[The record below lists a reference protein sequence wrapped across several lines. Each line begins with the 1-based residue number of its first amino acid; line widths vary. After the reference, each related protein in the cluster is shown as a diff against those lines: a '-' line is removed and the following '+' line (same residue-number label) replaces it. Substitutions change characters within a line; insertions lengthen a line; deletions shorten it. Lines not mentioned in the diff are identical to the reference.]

1 MAWEVAGDEWIKS
14 IKTSL
19 SIESD
24 QEELDNAL
32 QRLQSNIEVCPGE
45 FFLQSPFVFDPP
57 VIIEDI
63 RIAGPLLP
71 PLTPKPVIAAMEI
84 VTPVQHRS
92 SSSSPSSSLPLS
104 FASDRSLPSMPSLT
118 PKPVILSP
126 KLLLLMKHHSV
137 RKPQYFLLPLMLCF
151 TNSISWIFIYTYVIY
166 SLYMSDRVFQ
176 RGENWY
182 VL

>member
-32 QRLQSNIEVCPGE
+32 QRLQSNIEDCPGE

-71 PLTPKPVIAAMEI
+71 PLTPETRYCCHGNRHPCPAPIIIIITIIIAAVVVGAI
-84 VTPVQHRS
+84 TRS
-92 SSSSPSSSLPLS
+92 KEK
-104 FASDRSLPSMPSLT
+104 R
-118 PKPVILSP
+118 
-126 KLLLLMKHHSV
+126 
-137 RKPQYFLLPLMLCF
+137 
-151 TNSISWIFIYTYVIY
+151 
-166 SLYMSDRVFQ
+166 
-176 RGENWY
+176 RGN
-182 VL
+182 

>member
-32 QRLQSNIEVCPGE
+32 QRLQSNIEDCPGE

-71 PLTPKPVIAAMEI
+71 P
-84 VTPVQHRS
+84 
-92 SSSSPSSSLPLS
+92 
-104 FASDRSLPSMPSLT
+104 LT

-176 RGENWY
+176 RGEN
-182 VL
+182 